1 MKSNAAH
8 RLDIVRGIV
17 ILECILYALLLL
29 ALFVPVRLRLR
40 FHAALRSGR
49 GVARVR
55 WLIFGVRLPLR
66 VTALGPPP
74 LTLALLRRDGSVRF
88 KIHPTKR
95 KKEPGPWGLAV
106 RNALRVKRLA
116 VGWVVGI
123 KDDPAVAALLAGALG
138 ALTEEALMVLGEAMP
153 LGDGAASV
161 SIGADDRL
169 DSLTLRF
176 EGIARLRAVDIM
188 ERRWR
193 MFVDAR
199 QGTPRRAT
207 ACADE

>member
-1 MKSNAAH
+1 MKSNAAY
-8 RLDIVRGIV
+8 RLDTVRGIV

-49 GVARVR
+49 GAAHVR

-74 LTLALLRRDGSVRF
+74 LTLALLRRDGSARF
-88 KIHPTKR
+88 KIRLAKR
-95 KKEPGPWGLAV
+95 RKEPGPWGLAV

-138 ALTEEALMVLGEAMP
+138 ALTEEALMVLGESMP
-153 LGDGAASV
+153 LEGGAASV

-199 QGTPRRAT
+199 QGSPRRA
-207 ACADE
+207 AVRG